1 MAYQRKNTGSSVPN
15 FQDLVSQDL
24 KTGSFRPVYLLAGE
38 DSLRIEGVVEKIRKD
53 AVGDAGSAFNFHK
66 MYGDQIDIGRI
77 IQQSLALPMMGNIQ
91 LIWVKNADL
100 CLGTQEAQTAM
111 EKYLENPVKETIL
124 ILSSTKADKRTKWV
138 KACVSKG
145 YFFDFSPPEG
155 EALIQWVL
163 KAAERENLPLGRTEA
178 EVLCDLVGSDLL
190 GLKNEISKLALLSDQ
205 RGGKINAS
213 ELSQIIMDQA
223 ELQGFDITNDL
234 EPGKS
239 HLVLR
244 TWFRLAEWGKSAYEI
259 SPLMHSRIRKGA
271 LLASCR
277 EQGMSDKEI
286 ASLTGASPWGFRFL
300 DPMIRGLGTHGIRE
314 AMKTSL
320 NCDVKL
326 KSSPLGPNIVIEKTI
341 MDLCKKNTVRRR

>member
-1 MAYQRKNTGSSVPN
+1 MGYRRKNTGSSVPS

-24 KTGSFRPVYLLAGE
+24 KTGNFRPVYLLAGD

-66 MYGDQIDIGRI
+66 MYGDQIDVGRI
-77 IQQSLALPMMGNIQ
+77 IQQALALPMLGNIQ
-91 LIWVKNADL
+91 LIWVKNAEL
-100 CLGTQEAQTAM
+100 CLGSQEAQAAM
-111 EKYLENPVKETIL
+111 EKYIDKPVKETIL
-124 ILSSTKADKRTKWV
+124 IMSSTKADKRVKWV
-138 KACVSKG
+138 KSCVSNG

-155 EALIQWVL
+155 ESLIKWVL
-163 KAAERENLPLGRTEA
+163 KAAEREGLPLGRHEA
-178 EVLCDLVGSDLL
+178 ETLCDLVGSDLL

-205 RGGKINAS
+205 RGGKISSA
-213 ELSQIIMDQA
+213 ELSRIIMDQA

-239 HLVLR
+239 RMVLK

-277 EQGMSDKEI
+277 DQGMSDKEI

-300 DPMIRGLGTHGIRE
+300 DPMIRGLGSQGIRK

-326 KSSPLGPNIVIEKTI
+326 KSSPLSPNIIIEKTI
-341 MDLCKKNTVRRR
+341 MELCKKNTGRR